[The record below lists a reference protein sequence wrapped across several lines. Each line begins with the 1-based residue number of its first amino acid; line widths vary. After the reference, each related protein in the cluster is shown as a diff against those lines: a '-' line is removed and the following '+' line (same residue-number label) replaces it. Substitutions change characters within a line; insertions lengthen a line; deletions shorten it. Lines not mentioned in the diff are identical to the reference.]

1 MCSVKPV
8 RARPGFWMRELTTR
22 RSRPAWPARSSRRR
36 SNCVSLSSCS
46 TLIESIAASLH
57 QRAPQW
63 STFRRMSAIVYATRA
78 YADMAAEIC
87 WLSGAERGEVVHRDF
102 PDGERWLRIITS
114 VAGRDAVLVGGTGSD
129 SDTLELYD
137 LACGLV
143 DKGARSLTLIIPWF
157 GNATMERVT
166 QQGEIVTAKARARLL
181 SSIPVP
187 GSGSR
192 VLLLDLHADGIPYYF
207 GGATRPFNL
216 SARHIVVEAIRK
228 FAEPPFVLACTDAG
242 RAKWV
247 ESLAN
252 ETGVAAS
259 FVFKRR
265 GEDGQTQVTAV
276 SAQVAGKNVVIYDD
290 MIRTGGSHNNAAR
303 ASCESGAL
311 NIFAVATHGVFAGDA
326 LTRLAETRLFDRI
339 VCTDSHP
346 PAGRPRRAVL

>member
-1 MCSVKPV
+1 
-8 RARPGFWMRELTTR
+8 
-22 RSRPAWPARSSRRR
+22 
-36 SNCVSLSSCS
+36 
-46 TLIESIAASLH
+46 
-57 QRAPQW
+57 
-63 STFRRMSAIVYATRA
+63 MSAIVYATRA
-78 YADMAAEIC
+78 YAGMAAEIC
-87 WLSGAERGEVVHRDF
+87 WLSGAERGEVAHRDF
-102 PDGERWLRIITS
+102 PDGERWLRLVTS
-114 VAGRDAVLVGGTGSD
+114 VAGRDAVLVGGTTSD

-143 DKGARSLTLIIPWF
+143 DKGARSLTLVIPWF

-166 QQGEIVTAKARARLL
+166 QRGEIVTAKARARLL

-207 GGATRPFNL
+207 EGATRAFNL

-228 FAEPPFVLACTDAG
+228 LAEPPFVLACTDAG

-252 ETGVAAS
+252 ETGVPAS

-265 GEDGQTQVTAV
+265 GMDGQTQVTAV
-276 SAQVAGKNVVIYDD
+276 SAQVAGQNVVIYDD
-290 MIRTGGSHNNAAR
+290 MIRTGGSLINAAR
-303 ASCESGAL
+303 AYRAAGAL
-311 NIFAVATHGVFAGDA
+311 KIFAVATHGVFPGDA
-326 LTRLAETRLFDRI
+326 LGRLLETRLFERI

-346 PAGRPRRAVL
+346 RALALRGDFLHVEPVAAIFADFLKLAT